1 MEEKRPGEYY
11 RYMKMKEAH
20 SFSTPGPLYD

>member
-11 RYMKMKEAH
+11 PVYEMKEAH
-20 SFSTPGPLYD
+20 SFSTPGTSV